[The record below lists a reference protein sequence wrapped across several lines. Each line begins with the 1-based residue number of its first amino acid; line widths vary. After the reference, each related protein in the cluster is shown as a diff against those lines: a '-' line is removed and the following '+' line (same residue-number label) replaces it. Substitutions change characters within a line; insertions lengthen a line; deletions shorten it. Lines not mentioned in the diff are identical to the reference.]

1 MEMKAAESVR
11 VVHGEKELN
20 ELKSMISGQQ

>member
-1 MEMKAAESVR
+1 MDMKAVESVR
-11 VVHGEKELN
+11 MVQGEKELR